1 VVVTIRRGASALIA
15 AFAGLCMGAVVAAD
29 APPGA
34 NELEGFS
41 SAAAAAETQLEQRF
55 DSDLSAADLRSWLE
69 QMSSAP
75 NHVGSPHDKANAE
88 FELAKF
94 KEWGWDA
101 SIETFSVLYPTPKEV
116 SVELVA
122 PTHFKALLTEPAI
135 EGDRTSTQT
144 KDELPA
150 YNVYGAD
157 GDVTAELVYVNQGMP
172 EDYKEL
178 EREGISVKG
187 RIVLTRY
194 GGGWRGLKPKLAYEH
209 GAVGCLIYSDPRDD
223 GYGAGDVYP
232 KGGFRPPNAVQRGSV
247 QDMTLYSG
255 DPLTPG
261 VGAVPEA
268 KRLAIKDA
276 KTILKIPVLPISY
289 AAAQP
294 LLAALG
300 GRVAQLSWRGG
311 LPLTYHVGPGPAK
324 VHMKVLSDWT
334 QKPIYDVV
342 AKIRGSEAPDQWI
355 IRGNHHDGW
364 VFGALDP
371 LAGQIALMAEAKSIG
386 KLVQQGW
393 RPRRTLVYDSWDGE
407 EPGLLGST
415 EWAEQHAAE
424 LKAKA
429 VLYVNSDT
437 NGRGFLQA
445 EGSHAVQHFLSEVAR
460 DVQDP
465 ETGGTVLAR
474 ALAERH
480 VSALDSPRTNSAA
493 PAGANGDLHLGAL
506 GSGSDF
512 TPFLQ
517 HVGVN
522 SVNLGFEGETQYGVY
537 HSAYDS
543 FDHFRR
549 FVDPTFAYGVT
560 LAKVAGRIMLRAA
573 QADLIPARESD
584 FAAQVAAYDDEL
596 HKLADGMRTK
606 TGELTKLLDDD
617 SYKLA
622 SNPDHP
628 RAPPERV
635 GEVPYLNFAD
645 LDNAVAR
652 LEQSAKAFDKEYARL
667 DSSSDPANQRERDRV
682 NATLTVLEQSLMD
695 PRGLP
700 GREWYQ
706 HMIYAPGMYTGYGV
720 KTLPGI
726 REAIEERRWDEANQ
740 YVGVVSRALNAY
752 SERMDRAIAAP

>member
-1 VVVTIRRGASALIA
+1 MVLTIPRAVSALIA
-15 AFAGLCMGAVVAAD
+15 ALAGLSMAAGVAAD
-29 APPGA
+29 APSGPA
-34 NELEGFS
+34 DLEGFS
-41 SAAAAAETQLEQRF
+41 SAAAAAEMQLEQRF

-122 PTHFKALLTEPAI
+122 PTHFKALLTEPPI

-144 KDELPA
+144 NDELPA

-172 EDYKEL
+172 DDYKEL

-223 GYGAGDVYP
+223 GYGAGDTYP

-261 VGAVPEA
+261 VGAVPGA
-268 KRLAIKDA
+268 KRLALKDA
-276 KTILKIPVLPISY
+276 KTVLKIPVLPISY
-289 AAAQP
+289 AAAEP

-300 GRVAQLSWRGG
+300 GRVAQPSWRGG
-311 LPLTYHVGPGPAK
+311 LPLTYHVGPGPAQ

-342 AKIRGSEAPDQWI
+342 AKIRGSDAPDQWI

-371 LAGQIALMAEAKSIG
+371 LGGQIALMAEAKAIG

-424 LKAKA
+424 LKVKA

-460 DVQDP
+460 DVKDP
-465 ETGGTVLAR
+465 ETGATVLAR
-474 ALAERH
+474 ALAERR
-480 VSALDSPRTNSAA
+480 VSSFEPRRPDSAA
-493 PAGANGDLHLGAL
+493 SAGANGDLHLGAL
-506 GSGSDF
+506 GSGSDY

-549 FVDPTFAYGVT
+549 FVDPTFEYGVA

-573 QADLIPARESD
+573 QADLIPVRESD

-596 HKLADGMRTK
+596 HKLADSMRTK

-617 SYKLA
+617 SYKLTT
-622 SNPDHP
+622 NPDYP

-635 GEVPYLNFAD
+635 AAVPYLNFAE
-645 LDNAVAR
+645 LDNAVAK

-667 DSSSDPANQRERDRV
+667 DSTGDPSTKGERDRV
-682 NATLTVLEQSLMD
+682 NATLAVLEQSLMD
-695 PRGLP
+695 PHGLP

-706 HMIYAPGMYTGYGV
+706 HMIYAPGLHTGYGV

-726 REAIEERRWDEANQ
+726 REAIEERRWDEANR